1 MASNLP
7 HIRAGIEGQWRDD
20 DTTSQDVNLESST
33 ILPDAVDPLFL
44 IETDDAGN
52 LWTSAGDRGAID
64 SPSPAAS
71 SLESLGGAATPGASA
86 TGLSGAAMLEG
97 TATVGLGGATAA
109 QVREAVDDS
118 GLSVTGA
125 GIKVGV
131 LSDSFND
138 LGGAA
143 ADEADGALPS
153 TVTVVKDLPS
163 GGTDEGRAIMQVVHD
178 IAPGASLYF
187 YTAFESE
194 QDFANGILTLA
205 ADGCKVIC
213 DDVSYYDEPFFQ
225 NGIVA
230 QAIQTVEQQGVVYV
244 TAAGNDASDAYQ
256 SAWTPIQN
264 VTVDGMSLQ
273 DAESF
278 GGSPLQT
285 ITIGD
290 SPREQVPLLLEWNQP
305 YGSAT
310 SGLEMLVFQNG
321 RLLGSFTN
329 ASDDE
334 PNNPWIGVKLAGG
347 NTYQIAIENTSGPDP
362 GLIKEIAAGDGIS
375 VSISGANVG
384 SVYGHAMSPSAITVG
399 AVSAAETPAFGVAPP
414 ESESFS
420 SSGAGTELLFSNS
433 GTAFATPE
441 LLNPVTVSGVDD
453 IQTTLSGNLGDFYGT
468 SAATPTVAA
477 IAALM
482 LQENPD
488 LSPAQVS
495 QMLAESAIPF
505 GNSAVSGAGLVQA
518 DVAVS
523 LAAETSSACYCCGTK
538 ILTDRGEVAVED
550 LRPGDLLVTIDGRTT
565 PIVWIG
571 HQTVSTTFSDPLRVL
586 PIRIKAGAFDD
597 NVPSR
602 DLLVSPDHAILVDQV
617 LIQAG
622 ALVNGSSIV
631 RETKVPATFTYYHVE
646 LDVHTLILAE
656 NTPAETFVDNVDRL
670 AFDNWQEHQALYV
683 DGKTIIEML
692 YPRAKAYR
700 QVPQSM
706 RQRLAE
712 RGRRIYGTGMLSVA

>member
-1 MASNLP
+1 MTSNPP
-7 HIRAGIEGQWRDD
+7 HIRAGIESQWHD
-20 DTTSQDVNLESST
+20 DTASQDTNLDNST
-33 ILPDAVDPLFL
+33 TLLDVVDPLFL
-44 IETDDAGN
+44 IDTDDAES
-52 LWTSAGDRGAID
+52 LWIGDRGAID
-64 SPSPAAS
+64 SPSPTT
-71 SLESLGGAATPGASA
+71 SLVGSPGGATTPSASIS
-86 TGLSGAAMLEG
+86 GLSGAAMLEG
-97 TATVGLGGATAA
+97 TGTVGLGGATAA
-109 QVREAVDDS
+109 QVCEAVDDS

-205 ADGCKVIC
+205 SDGCKVIC

-230 QAIQTVEQQGVVYV
+230 QAIQTVEQEGVVYV
-244 TAAGNDASDAYQ
+244 TAAGNDASNAYQ

-264 VTVDGMSLQ
+264 VTVDGVSLK

-290 SPREQVPLLLEWNQP
+290 SPREQIPLLLEWNQP

-310 SGLEMLVFQNG
+310 SGLEMLVFKNG
-321 RLLGSFTN
+321 RFLGSFTN
-329 ASDDE
+329 ASDGE

-347 NTYQIAIENTSGPDP
+347 NTYQIAIENTSGPNP

-384 SVYGHAMSPSAITVG
+384 SVYGHAMSPDAITVG
-399 AVSAAETPAFGVAPP
+399 AVSTAETPAFGVSPP
-414 ESESFS
+414 EGESFS
-420 SSGAGTELLFSNS
+420 SSGAGTELLFSNN
-433 GTAFATPE
+433 GTALETAD

-488 LSPAQVS
+488 LSPGQVS
-495 QMLAESAIPF
+495 QLLAESAIPF

-518 DVAVS
+518 DVAVN
-523 LAAETSSACYCCGTK
+523 LAAETSSACYCRGTK
-538 ILTDRGEVAVED
+538 ILTDRGEVPVED
-550 LRPGDLLVTIDGRTT
+550 LCLGDLLMTIDGQAM

-586 PIRIKAGAFDD
+586 PIRIKAGALDD

-631 RETKVPATFTYYHVE
+631 REAEVPATFTYYHIE
-646 LDVHTLILAE
+646 LDVHTLIQAE
-656 NTPAETFVDNVDRL
+656 NAPAETFVDNVDRL
-670 AFDNWQEHQALYV
+670 AFDNWQEHETLYV
-683 DGKTIIEML
+683 DGKTITEMP

-700 QVPQSM
+700 QVPQSV
-706 RQRLAE
+706 RQRLAQ
-712 RGRRIYGTGMLSVA
+712 RGQRIHGTGVLSVA

>member
-1 MASNLP
+1 MTSNLP
-7 HIRAGIEGQWRDD
+7 HIRTGIEDPWHDD
-20 DTTSQDVNLESST
+20 DTTNQDASLDSST
-33 ILPDAVDPLFL
+33 TLPDVVDPLFL
-44 IETDDAGN
+44 IETDDVEN
-52 LWTSAGDRGAID
+52 LWTGAGDWGGIN
-64 SPSPAAS
+64 SPSHAAS
-71 SLESLGGAATPGASA
+71 SLASLGGAAMPGASA

-97 TATVGLGGATAA
+97 TGTVGLGGATAA
-109 QVREAVDDS
+109 QVLEAVDDS

-125 GIKVGV
+125 GVKVGV

-138 LGGAA
+138 LGGAV

-153 TVTVVKDLPS
+153 TVTVVKDLPK

-187 YTAFESE
+187 YTALESE

-230 QAIQTVEQQGVVYV
+230 QAIQTVGQEGVVYV
-244 TAAGNDASDAYQ
+244 TAAGNDASNAYQ
-256 SAWTPIQN
+256 NAWTPTSLM
-264 VTVDGMSLQ
+264 VHGMSFG
-273 DAESF
+273 DAENF
-278 GGSPLQT
+278 GDGPLQT

-290 SPREQVPLLLEWNQP
+290 SPKEKVPLLLEWNQP

-334 PNNPWIGVKLAGG
+334 PNNPWIGVDLAGG
-347 NTYQIAIENTSGPDP
+347 NTYQIAIVNTSGPNP

-375 VSISGANVG
+375 VSISGADVG
-384 SVYGHAMSPSAITVG
+384 SVYGHAMSPYAITVG
-399 AVSAAETPAFGVAPP
+399 AVSTAETPAFGVSPP

-420 SSGAGTELLFSNS
+420 SSGAGTELLFSTN
-433 GTAFATPE
+433 GTVLATPDS
-441 LLNPVTVSGVDD
+441 LNPVTVSGVDD

-495 QMLAESAIPF
+495 QLLAESAIPF

-523 LAAETSSACYCCGTK
+523 LAAQTSSACYCRGTK
-538 ILTDRGEVAVED
+538 ILTDRVEVPVED
-550 LRPGDLLVTIDGRTT
+550 LRPGDLLMTIDGQTM
-565 PIVWIG
+565 PIAWIG

-586 PIRIKAGAFDD
+586 PIRIKAEALDD

-617 LIQAG
+617 LVQAG

-631 RETKVPATFTYYHVE
+631 REAKVSATFTYYHVE

-656 NTPAETFVDNVDRL
+656 NTPAETFVDNVVRL

-683 DGKTIIEML
+683 DGKTITEMP

-700 QVPQSM
+700 QVPQSV
-706 RQRLAE
+706 RQRLVE